1 MSIEQSEGLKLC
13 SHWDEHGGSQ
23 LLTKIGTSDNPLR
36 IAVFF
41 SGSGT
46 GMNALLSH
54 QGSAQ
59 CLHKTVLCVTDKKDA
74 GGIQYAEQY
83 NVPVLVET
91 LDTSLPKEERR
102 REHEQRIIKQLD
114 GADIDLIVLS
124 GYMRLLS
131 PNFVEKY
138 FPRIINIHPSL
149 LPAFPGKDAH
159 TDVLASGVR
168 VSGCTVHV
176 VDAGMDT
183 GPILAQR
190 RVPVFS
196 TDTRSQL
203 AKRVQL
209 EEHRLYPEII
219 DSICSGAQFDLR
231 N

>member
-1 MSIEQSEGLKLC
+1 MK
-13 SHWDEHGGSQ
+13 HGGSR
-23 LLTKIGTSDNPLR
+23 LLTKVGTLDNPLR

-46 GMNALLSH
+46 GMNALLRH
-54 QGSAQ
+54 QGNVQ
-59 CLHKTVLCVTDKKDA
+59 CIHKTVLCVTDREDA
-74 GGIQYAEQY
+74 GGIQYAEQHD
-83 NVPVLVET
+83 VPVLIET
-91 LDTSLPKEERR
+91 LDTSLPIEERR
-102 REHEQRIIKQLD
+102 REHEKRIIKQLD

-131 PNFVEKY
+131 PDFVERF
-138 FPRIINIHPSL
+138 FPKIINIHPSL

-203 AKRVQL
+203 AKRVQV
-209 EEHRLYPEII
+209 EEHRLYPEVI
-219 DSICSGAQFDLR
+219 DSICSGVQFDLG

>member
-1 MSIEQSEGLKLC
+1 M
-13 SHWDEHGGSQ
+13 
-23 LLTKIGTSDNPLR
+23 TKVGTFDNPLR

-46 GMNALLSH
+46 GMNALLNH
-54 QGSAQ
+54 QNNAK
-59 CLHKTVLCVTDKKDA
+59 CIHKTVLCVTDKEDA
-74 GGIQYAEQY
+74 GGIQYAERHD
-83 NVPVLVET
+83 VPVLVET
-91 LDTSLPKEERR
+91 LDTSLPREERR
-102 REHEQRIIKQLD
+102 REHEQRITKQLD
-114 GADIDLIVLS
+114 EVDIDLIVLS

-131 PNFVEKY
+131 PDFVEKY
-138 FPRIINIHPSL
+138 FPKIINIHPSL

-159 TDVLASGVR
+159 TDVLASGVL

-203 AKRVQL
+203 AKRVQV
-209 EEHRLYPEII
+209 EEHRLYPEVI
-219 DSICSGAQFDLR
+219 DSICAGDQFDLG

>member
-1 MSIEQSEGLKLC
+1 MK
-13 SHWDEHGGSQ
+13 HGGSR
-23 LLTKIGTSDNPLR
+23 LLTKVGTFDNPLR
-36 IAVFF
+36 IVVFF

-46 GMNALLSH
+46 GMNALLNH
-54 QGSAQ
+54 QNNAK
-59 CLHKTVLCVTDKKDA
+59 CIHKTVLCVTDKEDA
-74 GGIQYAEQY
+74 GGIQYTEQHD
-83 NVPVLVET
+83 VPILVET
-91 LDTSLPKEERR
+91 LDTSLPREERR
-102 REHEQRIIKQLD
+102 REHEQRITQQLD
-114 GADIDLIVLS
+114 QIDIDLIVLS

-131 PNFVEKY
+131 PDFVEKY

-196 TDTRSQL
+196 TDTRPLL

-209 EEHRLYPEII
+209 EEHRLYPEVI
-219 DSICSGAQFDLR
+219 DLICSGAQFDFG

>member
-1 MSIEQSEGLKLC
+1 MK
-13 SHWDEHGGSQ
+13 HGGSL
-23 LLTKIGTSDNPLR
+23 LLTKVGTFDNPLR

-46 GMNALLSH
+46 GMNALLNH
-54 QGSAQ
+54 QNNAQ
-59 CLHKTVLCVTDKKDA
+59 CIHKTVLCVTDKEDA
-74 GGIQYAEQY
+74 GGIQYAERHD
-83 NVPVLVET
+83 VPVLVET
-91 LDTSLPKEERR
+91 LDTSLPREERR
-102 REHEQRIIKQLD
+102 REHEQRITKQLD
-114 GADIDLIVLS
+114 EVDIDLIVLS

-131 PNFVEKY
+131 SDFVEKY
-138 FPRIINIHPSL
+138 FPKIINIHPSL

-159 TDVLASGVR
+159 TDVLASGVL

-203 AKRVQL
+203 AKRIQV
-209 EEHRLYPEII
+209 EEHRLYPEVI
-219 DSICSGAQFDLR
+219 DSICAGDQFDLG

>member
-1 MSIEQSEGLKLC
+1 MK
-13 SHWDEHGGSQ
+13 HGGSL
-23 LLTKIGTSDNPLR
+23 LLTKVGTFDNPLR

-46 GMNALLSH
+46 GMNALLNH
-54 QGSAQ
+54 QNNAQ
-59 CLHKTVLCVTDKKDA
+59 CVHKTVLCVTDKEDA
-74 GGIQYAEQY
+74 GGIQYAERHD
-83 NVPVLVET
+83 VPVLVET
-91 LDTSLPKEERR
+91 LDTSLPREERR
-102 REHEQRIIKQLD
+102 REHELRITKQLD
-114 GADIDLIVLS
+114 EVDVDLIVLS

-131 PNFVEKY
+131 PDFVEKY
-138 FPRIINIHPSL
+138 FPKIINIHPSL

-203 AKRVQL
+203 AKRIQV
-209 EEHRLYPEII
+209 EEHRLYPEVI
-219 DSICSGAQFDLR
+219 DSICAGDQFDLG

>member
-1 MSIEQSEGLKLC
+1 M
-13 SHWDEHGGSQ
+13 
-23 LLTKIGTSDNPLR
+23 LTKVGTLDNPLR

-46 GMNALLSH
+46 GMDALLRH
-54 QGSAQ
+54 QGNGQ
-59 CLHKTVLCVTDKKDA
+59 CIHKTVLCVTDKKDA
-74 GGIQYAEQY
+74 GGIHYAEQHD
-83 NVPVLVET
+83 VPVLIEP
-91 LDTSLPKEERR
+91 LDTSLPRDERR
-102 REHEQRIIKQLD
+102 REHEQRITKQLD
-114 GADIDLIVLS
+114 EADIDLIVLS

-131 PNFVEKY
+131 PDFVEKY

-190 RVPVFS
+190 RVPVFP
-196 TDTRSQL
+196 TDSRSQL
-203 AKRVQL
+203 AKRVQV
-209 EEHRLYPEII
+209 EEHRLYPEVI
-219 DSICSGAQFDLR
+219 DSICSGAQFDLG

>member
-1 MSIEQSEGLKLC
+1 M
-13 SHWDEHGGSQ
+13 GGSQ
-23 LLTKIGTSDNPLR
+23 LLAKVGTLENPLR

-46 GMNALLSH
+46 GMNALLNH
-54 QGSAQ
+54 QNNAQ
-59 CLHKTVLCVTDKKDA
+59 CIHKTVLCVTDKEDA
-74 GGIQYAEQY
+74 GGIQFAEQHD
-83 NVPVLVET
+83 VPVLVET
-91 LDTSLPKEERR
+91 LDTSLPREERR
-102 REHEQRIIKQLD
+102 REHEQRIAKHLD
-114 GADIDLIVLS
+114 KVDIDLIVLS

-131 PNFVEKY
+131 PDFVEQY
-138 FPRIINIHPSL
+138 YPRIVNIHPSL

-196 TDTRSQL
+196 TDTRSDL
-203 AKRVQL
+203 ARRVQV
-209 EEHRLYPEII
+209 EEHRLYPKVI
-219 DSICSGAQFDLR
+219 DSICSGVQFDLG

>member
-1 MSIEQSEGLKLC
+1 MK
-13 SHWDEHGGSQ
+13 HGGSQ
-23 LLTKIGTSDNPLR
+23 LLTKVGTLDNPLR

-54 QGSAQ
+54 QGSSQ
-59 CLHKTVLCVTDKKDA
+59 CTHKTELCVTDKEDA
-74 GGIQYAEQY
+74 GGIQYAEQHG
-83 NVPVLVET
+83 VPVLIET
-91 LDTSLPKEERR
+91 LDTSLPREERR
-102 REHEQRIIKQLD
+102 REHEQRIAIQLD
-114 GADIDLIVLS
+114 EADIDLIVLS

-131 PNFVEKY
+131 PNFVERF

-203 AKRVQL
+203 AKRVQV
-209 EEHRLYPEII
+209 EEHRLYPEVI
-219 DSICSGAQFDLR
+219 DSICSGVQFDLG